1 MMKVNGTVYEGTAQ
15 TVQDVLTSLEFRL
28 DRIVVEYN
36 GKILSKSEWASTRVS
51 PADTMEVVTF
61 VGGG

>member
-1 MMKVNGTVYEGTAQ
+1 MKVNGNNYEYTGQ
-15 TVQDVLTSLEFRL
+15 TVQEVLKALQFRL

-36 GKILSKSEWASTRVS
+36 GKILSKSDWTSTRVS
-51 PADTMEVVTF
+51 AADTMEVVTF

>member
-1 MMKVNGTVYEGTAQ
+1 MKVNGRSYEYTGR
-15 TVQDVLTSLEFRL
+15 TVQEVLETLQFRL

-36 GKILSKSEWASTRVS
+36 GKILSKSDWISTRVS
-51 PADTMEVVTF
+51 AADTMEVVTF

>member
-1 MMKVNGTVYEGTAQ
+1 MKVNGTTYHYEGQ
-15 TVQDVLTSLEFRL
+15 TVQEVLTALAFRM

-36 GKILSKSEWASTRVS
+36 GKILSKADWEFTRVS
-51 PADTMEVVTF
+51 AADTMEVVTF

>member
-1 MMKVNGTVYEGTAQ
+1 MKVNGNNYEYTGQ
-15 TVQDVLTSLEFRL
+15 TVQEVLEALQFSL

-36 GKILSKSEWASTRVS
+36 GKILSKSDWTSTRVS
-51 PADTMEVVTF
+51 AADTMEVVTF

>member
-1 MMKVNGTVYEGTAQ
+1 MKVNGSTYNYEGQ
-15 TVQDVLTSLEFRL
+15 TVQEILEDLAFRM

-36 GKILSKSEWASTRVS
+36 GKILSKADWESTRVS

>member
-1 MMKVNGTVYEGTAQ
+1 MKVNGSTYNYEGQ
-15 TVQDVLTSLEFRL
+15 TVQEVLEDLAFRI

-36 GKILSKSEWASTRVS
+36 GKILSKVDWESTRVS

>member
-1 MMKVNGTVYEGTAQ
+1 MKVNGSTYNYEGQ
-15 TVQDVLTSLEFRL
+15 TVQEVLEDLAFRM

-36 GKILSKSEWASTRVS
+36 GKILSKADWESTRVT

>member
-1 MMKVNGTVYEGTAQ
+1 MKVNGTTYHYEGQ
-15 TVQDVLTSLEFRL
+15 TVQEVLTALAFRM

-36 GKILSKSEWASTRVS
+36 GKILSKADWESTRVRA
-51 PADTMEVVTF
+51 ADTMEVVTF

>member
-1 MMKVNGTVYEGTAQ
+1 M
-15 TVQDVLTSLEFRL
+15 

-36 GKILSKSEWASTRVS
+36 GKILSKADWESTRVS

>member
-1 MMKVNGTVYEGTAQ
+1 MKVNGSTYNYEGQ
-15 TVQDVLTSLEFRL
+15 TVREVLEALAFRM

-36 GKILSKSEWASTRVS
+36 GKILSKVDWESTRVS

>member
-1 MMKVNGTVYEGTAQ
+1 MIVNGSAYNYEGQ
-15 TVQDVLTSLEFRL
+15 TVQEVLEELAFRM

-36 GKILSKSEWASTRVS
+36 GKILSKADWESTRVS
-51 PADTMEVVTF
+51 ASDTMEVVTF